1 MLELNSIELSDYH
14 NKNIIVNNK
23 PYGHCHIKKFF
34 PEDKINQISKD
45 FFIPEYTLESP
56 DKLFQKTKLSMS
68 EMEKMPNNIRLFI
81 NYLNSKDFINVLEQK
96 FNLPG
101 LVADEKLF
109 GGGMHES
116 RRGGYLKIHS
126 DFIYIRNN

>member
-68 EMEKMPNNIRLFI
+68 EMEKCQII
-81 NYLNSKDFINVLEQK
+81 
-96 FNLPG
+96 
-101 LVADEKLF
+101 
-109 GGGMHES
+109 
-116 RRGGYLKIHS
+116 
-126 DFIYIRNN
+126 